1 MHAHYDHSLALYA
14 HADLVQG
21 LYRKH
26 KTIPRVHAH
35 IDTHLRSTPMRILS
49 KAFIANTKQSHACTH
64 ITITHLRS
72 TPMRILSKAWSSM
85 FGEMMSAPSLAAD
98 RAASF
103 TRLLM
108 SAPLKPAVQECACM
122 YIRVCV
128 RAHAQCASLYVYA
141 CPCLFLSVCA

>member
-1 MHAHYDHSLALYA
+1 
-14 HADLVQG
+14 
-21 LYRKH
+21 
-26 KTIPRVHAH
+26 
-35 IDTHLRSTPMRILS
+35 
-49 KAFIANTKQSHACTH
+49 
-64 ITITHLRS
+64 
-72 TPMRILSKAWSSM
+72 MRILSKAWSSM